1 MSETKLEA
9 LLRASII
16 IADLKKVNVELQR
29 ENAALKR
36 RVAFL
41 ESKSSTEFDLSAD
54 GVSGTFQA
62 G

>member
-9 LLRASII
+9 LLRASILL
-16 IADLKKVNVELQR
+16 ADLRKSNIELQR

-36 RVAFL
+36 RVAYL
-41 ESKSSTEFDLSAD
+41 EARSSTEFDLSAD
-54 GVSGTFQA
+54 GVSGTRQA

>member
-1 MSETKLEA
+1 MSESTLEA
-9 LLRASII
+9 LLRASIV
-16 IADLKKVNVELQR
+16 IAELKKANVELQR

-36 RVAFL
+36 RVAYL
-41 ESKSSTEFDLSAD
+41 EARSSTEFDLSAD